1 MMPTSWRNLQVS
13 AAWLLTLAGLTP
25 LSEAYSLFDAAPS
38 GLPTAC
44 GNALAVNITCS
55 QLFSASYI
63 AKGGYVSVAALDDVC
78 AANCTDSL
86 LSFQADV
93 NSACGNSTYT
103 FPGNVSQ
110 TVQSFVDP
118 LVWALDTAC
127 LKSNSVFC
135 LPAVVNGN
143 VSNCSP
149 CMYKYEAA
157 ILNSPYGQVRYSPD
171 SYSSLLFS
179 CGVNSAT
186 YSFADTGYTTPS
198 PTATGTN
205 SASATSTCSSHYTV
219 QSRDTCQ
226 SIATANSISTARFI
240 DDNNLSTLDCSVKVG
255 QQVCLGAKCALYEVK
270 SNDTCSSILQNQ
282 TFYQV
287 QLTSWNPSVKIL
299 SCQAICTRLSIYA
312 SYFLILH
319 LSQLIPF
326 FAGMENTDARR
337 Y

>member
-1 MMPTSWRNLQVS
+1 MAMYRTARHACTSMR
-13 AAWLLTLAGLTP
+13 
-25 LSEAYSLFDAAPS
+25 
-38 GLPTAC
+38 LP
-44 GNALAVNITCS
+44 
-55 QLFSASYI
+55 F
-63 AKGGYVSVAALDDVC
+63 
-78 AANCTDSL
+78 
-86 LSFQADV
+86 
-93 NSACGNSTYT
+93 
-103 FPGNVSQ
+103 
-110 TVQSFVDP
+110 
-118 LVWALDTAC
+118 
-127 LKSNSVFC
+127 
-135 LPAVVNGN
+135 
-143 VSNCSP
+143 
-149 CMYKYEAA
+149 
-157 ILNSPYGQVRYSPD
+157 LNSPYGQVRYSPD

-186 YSFADTGYTTPS
+186 YSFTDTGYTTPS
-198 PTATGTN
+198 PTARGTN
-205 SASATSTCSSHYTV
+205 SASATSTFSSHYTV

-337 Y
+337 F